1 MTEQNNEIEAK
12 VADLVN
18 RIPPMPEH
26 VDALLNAGWNNN
38 NLKLISLIKNDPAI
52 CTELLH
58 LANSHQ
64 CYSPQ
69 DKKID
74 TIEEA
79 VKCIG
84 SEPIVMMIGV
94 AFAQDTIKEHYS
106 HMDRIYDYFD
116 HSNTISKACSAM
128 SKVAGLKNDEIASYT
143 VAGLIHD
150 IGRLIILL
158 ASEKES
164 MPLMG
169 TSWREMKSIL
179 DDEREAFK
187 MDHCQ
192 VGKRIC
198 EKWNFTGLLQE
209 GVLRHHS
216 PILNTGFSRIGGV
229 IFVAHFLT
237 ANDFTGQI
245 IEKWLP
251 ERLINGIGLDKQRWK
266 AARELYLKDK

>member
-1 MTEQNNEIEAK
+1 MIEQNKSLEEK

-26 VDALLNAGWNNN
+26 IDALLNAGFEKNND
-38 NLKLISLIKNDPAI
+38 KLISLIKNDPAI

-64 CYSPQ
+64 CYSAEGQ
-69 DKKID
+69 KID

-79 VKCIG
+79 IKCIG
-84 SEPIVMMIGV
+84 AGPLVMMMGV
-94 AFAQDTIKEHYS
+94 AFAQDTIQEHYS
-106 HMDRIYDYFD
+106 HMNRIYDYFD
-116 HSNTISKACSAM
+116 HSRTISKACTVM
-128 SKVAGLKNDEIASYT
+128 SKAAGMGNDETSSYA

-158 ASEKES
+158 ASEKDS
-164 MPLMG
+164 IPLMG
-169 TSWREMKSIL
+169 TSWREMEKVL
-179 DDEREAFK
+179 ENEREAFK

-192 VGKRIC
+192 VGERIC

-216 PILNTGFSRIGGV
+216 PIVNSDFSRIGGV
-229 IFVAHFLT
+229 IFVAHFLS

-245 IEKWLP
+245 VEKWLP
-251 ERLINGIGLDKQRWK
+251 KRLIEGIGLDHEKWK
-266 AARELYLKDK
+266 TARELYVANK